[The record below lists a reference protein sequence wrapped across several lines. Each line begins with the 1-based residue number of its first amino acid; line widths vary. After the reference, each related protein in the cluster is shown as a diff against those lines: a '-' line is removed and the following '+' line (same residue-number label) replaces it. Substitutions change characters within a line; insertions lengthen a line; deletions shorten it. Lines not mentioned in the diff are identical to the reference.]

1 MMLSRARRRIPA
13 SLPRYAAPRPS
24 LFSRRYASTEKKPPA
39 PLPEGVNPAP
49 YLPDSFGTHAMFTVD
64 FFRRFVKFTAIG
76 LIAVTVTTWTAFE
89 GAHLWVEHSALAGET
104 DEDAKQWEWDVEAD
118 KWSGSPNGGTD
129 PGLGF
134 SGRHAVRSAWMVMNW
149 GTGSSTS
156 VVAAK
161 AFTGRNGEGANLA
174 PIQASLEY
182 AQEFLRIAI
191 EIAEKANAN
200 GRLHP
205 MTLTALLARR
215 ADIVTRMGTR
225 TALDEARA
233 EYERVWANLSG
244 QGVQAA
250 RIALKIGDLNRRLG
264 DTDDALSWWARSIQ
278 LAAGKAFPANPDAT
292 PAIPDTIPPTP
303 LAQRTL
309 ASALVS
315 LSAFY
320 ATTGQLRQA
329 QSVEETSLNLL
340 RSIPSPRTFDSASPG
355 QALHYLYILHRSS
368 ILSIHLAEVL
378 YALRT
383 KPTTSVDWLTRAAE
397 SSERVALSLTGLP
410 PTHPDAPG
418 SKIPHPPASE
428 TPLTE
433 VYAKSKSMASSAKNL
448 LRDSRRTAA
457 EAWNLIG
464 VLTEGS
470 RSPDA
475 NAKALECYERA
486 LGWAGVGRDKAGG
499 IGEPGEGTLES
510 EWKVFWANYV
520 RARDAVKKQEQ
531 K

>member
-1 MMLSRARRRIPA
+1 
-13 SLPRYAAPRPS
+13 
-24 LFSRRYASTEKKPPA
+24 
-39 PLPEGVNPAP
+39 
-49 YLPDSFGTHAMFTVD
+49 MFTID
-64 FFRRFVKFTAIG
+64 LFRRFLKYTAIG
-76 LIAVTVTTWTAFE
+76 LVALTVTTWTAFE
-89 GAHLWVEHSALAGET
+89 GAHLWVEKVALAPET
-104 DEDAKQWEWDVEAD
+104 DEDAKQWEWDLEAD
-118 KWSGSPNGGTD
+118 KWSGLPKGGTD

-134 SGRHAVRSAWMVMNW
+134 SGRHAVRSAWMVLNW
-149 GTGSSTS
+149 GTGSRTS
-156 VVAAK
+156 VVASK
-161 AFTGRNGEGANLA
+161 AFTGRNGEGATLT

-191 EIAEKANAN
+191 ETAEQMNAK
-200 GRLHP
+200 GKLHP
-205 MTLTALLARR
+205 MTLTTLLARR
-215 ADIVTRMGTR
+215 ADVVSRMGTR
-225 TALDEARA
+225 NALDESRS

-250 RIALKIGDLNRRLG
+250 RVALKLGDLNRRLG

-278 LAAGKAFPANPDAT
+278 LATGHAASTSANAAPS
-292 PAIPDTIPPTP
+292 IPDIVPQTP

-309 ASALVS
+309 VSALVS

-329 QSVEETSLNLL
+329 QDLEESSISLL
-340 RSIPSPRTFDSASPG
+340 RSIPSPRSFESASPG
-355 QALHYLYILHRSS
+355 QALHCLYILHRSS

-383 KPTTSVDWLTRAAE
+383 KPATSIDWLTRAAQ
-397 SSERVALSLTGLP
+397 SAERVALSLTGLP

-418 SKIPHPPASE
+418 SQIPHPPASE

-433 VYAKSKSMASSAKNL
+433 VYAKSKSMASPAKNL
-448 LRDSRRTAA
+448 LRDARRTAA

-464 VLTEGS
+464 ILTEGS
-470 RSPDA
+470 GSNDA
-475 NAKALECYERA
+475 TAKALECYERA
-486 LGWAGVGRDKAGG
+486 LGWAGVGHDKAGG

-510 EWKVFWANYV
+510 DWKVFWSNYV
-520 RARDAVKKQEQ
+520 RARDAVRKQEQ